1 MNKLNTIFIGL
12 GTFLIGYLIT
22 TVYIPIDDAYL
33 QSMVSIQLAILFLAG
48 IISAWAYIL
57 YKKK

>member
-22 TVYIPIDDAYL
+22 TAYIPIDDAYL

-57 YKKK
+57 YKK